1 MIDIDDK
8 VLSDLRSGF
17 SLPAKPEILQ
27 KLQVELNQ
35 EEPQLGSIAQII
47 LEDVATSAAVLKVI
61 NSPAYGMARTVTDIK
76 QAVMFLGV
84 NCITQLVTGHLLKN
98 AFNQSECSISLERF
112 WDNASELSQIA
123 MLIGRQVNPIIPV
136 ENLQLV
142 GLFHDAGI
150 PAMAMKYDDY
160 AAVLTKSIQRPE
172 HTLLMYEEQAYPANH
187 TVVGYFLASSW
198 HLPKPICQMI
208 LRHHDPEYLNST
220 LDPVTK
226 ATFAALKLAENLA
239 FEAKHFRS
247 CADWHAFRDNV
258 MIALELSDD
267 KYTDIKEDVEEFF
280 IH

>member
-35 EEPQLGSIAQII
+35 DEPELGAIAKII

-61 NSPAYGMARTVTDIK
+61 NSPAYGMSRSVTDIK

-98 AFNQSECSISLERF
+98 AFSQSDCGISLERF

-123 MLIGRQVNPIIPV
+123 MLIGQQIKPTIPV

-150 PAMAMKYDDY
+150 PVMAMKYDNY
-160 AAVLTKSIQRPE
+160 SELLTKATQRPE
-172 HTLLMYEEQAYPANH
+172 KTLVMYEEQVYPANH
-187 TVVGYFLASSW
+187 TIVGYFLATSW

-208 LRHHDPEYLNST
+208 LRHHDPEYLNGT
-220 LDPVTK
+220 LDPMTK

-239 FEAKHFRS
+239 FEAKYFRS

-258 MIALELSDD
+258 MVALELSDD
-267 KYTDIKEDVEEFF
+267 EYTDIKEDVEEFF